1 MNLKEKRIELITKIK
16 NTKMTKEEIELILK
30 LAQKIK
36 KNN

>member
-1 MNLKEKRIELITKIK
+1 MKLKEKRIELITKIK
-16 NTKMTKEEIELILK
+16 NAKITKEEIELILK